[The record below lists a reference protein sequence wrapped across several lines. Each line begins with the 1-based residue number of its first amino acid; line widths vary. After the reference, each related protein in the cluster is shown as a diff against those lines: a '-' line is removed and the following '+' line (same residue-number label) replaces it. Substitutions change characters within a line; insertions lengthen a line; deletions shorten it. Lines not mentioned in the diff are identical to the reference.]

1 MAVPVAGQ
9 RYEAWNRA
17 FSSVLFTPANA
28 GRPVYLD
35 MDDDVLSEV
44 AVVAGW
50 GEVEAAR
57 ELALAV
63 CDTLDLDARG
73 VPVFGQHLRNLRLWR
88 KVTLRKALGDGQVP
102 PAPPVLALLGVLTLA
117 AEEMQHD
124 REFAGNAYYPRLFR
138 IMQVD
143 DGRQQARLQ
152 AAYRRDAEELWG
164 GLNEWLSS
172 ADGRLGLPTAY
183 ALSHRYVGLPLSQ
196 ALVRA
201 ADRRQFPF
209 LFHRYGLTPGG
220 EVPLADM
227 ERLLDGWLG
236 MRPCPVSKSLESLWA
251 RGQARERIASVAAIE
266 LRSWDG
272 VLPDGMPSDSGHP
285 GGRAA
290 SGGVQLTC
298 WVRRFPRRSLDISFI
313 ASFRSQ
319 AAPQTLTVLT
329 AAGEPEVDV
338 VPASGARVQP
348 VFTSEIDTASLV
360 EGVLRL
366 AEPVS
371 SLEVSRFPR
380 RVATF
385 RHDDLLNAYVEC
397 ERVQLGED
405 CLLLVKDDRGLPGA
419 VRDVLAGVARP
430 GFSEHA
436 AFPGLPSGWVLFTGV
451 QVVLVPDREPTDTDL
466 NALVPLLSA
475 QLAFAGGT
483 KLPGQLRKWSSLDP
497 PEVRAVAHGAGRLT
511 VRLASLHDAGGAPT
525 VPLSWTGDGPALVVP
540 LREMRLPDGDYE
552 ITLDDGSKSVHQAI
566 LRLRSSNT
574 PDVAALLAVTRL
586 AHDMESDRL
595 ATLRALPSQSG
606 APASR
611 EVRGSYASPAS
622 RLRAAGTRIGRQI
635 WWNAPKPLLPRQ
647 PPVTLTAVDPASCV
661 VTGAHYIELPVAY
674 GRPKGGLIS
683 GTCRQCGLVKRFP
696 ARIKWHRD
704 DRGDGTANRP
714 LLQVSLAGLPQ
725 VTDGSS
731 SWDIALDSLVHVS
744 GGSYHV
750 LEAVASQVEGSPL
763 FTDTFTR
770 TLEARGDIEVERD
783 GSFTPVRWEMSPAW
797 LAGVADGEF
806 LLTGNW
812 SLDDREALRDL
823 VAEARGTLQSER
835 DRHGFTRRAVTGV
848 TVAALTAI
856 CEKIGTAGVVPDA
869 SHRMV
874 SALPPLSKVE
884 AALPRIPLPTA
895 RHVQRFH
902 LESSS
907 WTPAATAA
915 EPGAYRLDRGFT
927 RTYVFRTAA
936 DVATGTA
943 ALVSVQLAK
952 HLAARQS
959 RRALLAYDPG
969 GLALAVSLGADLPGL
984 YGRAAV
990 LCGGRLPTPDEPRR
1004 VLTYHDVPQHI
1015 ADALTFLLT
1024 S

>member
-1 MAVPVAGQ
+1 
-9 RYEAWNRA
+9 
-17 FSSVLFTPANA
+17 
-28 GRPVYLD
+28 
-35 MDDDVLSEV
+35 MDNDVLSEV
-44 AVVAGW
+44 AASAGS
-50 GEVEAAR
+50 GEADAAR
-57 ELALAV
+57 ELARAV
-63 CDTLDLDARG
+63 RDTLSLNARG
-73 VPVFGQHLRNLRLWR
+73 GPVFGQHLRNLRLWR
-88 KVTLRKALGDGQVP
+88 GVTLRKARSDGQVP
-102 PAPPVLALLGVLTLA
+102 SAPPVLALLAALTLA

-138 IMQVD
+138 VLQVD

-152 AAYRRDAEELWG
+152 AAYRKDAEELWG
-164 GLNEWLSS
+164 GLNEWLSA

-183 ALSHRYVGLPLSQ
+183 ALSHRYIGLPLSQ

-201 ADRRQFPF
+201 ADRRQFPL
-209 LFHRYGLTPGG
+209 LFNRYGLTPGG

-227 ERLLDGWLG
+227 EGLLDGWLG

-251 RGQARERIASVAAIE
+251 RGQARERIASVAAVE

-272 VLPDGMPSDSGHP
+272 ALPDGVTSDPGHS

-290 SGGVQLTC
+290 SGGVQLAC
-298 WVRRFPRRSLDISFI
+298 WIRRFPRRSLDISFL

-319 AAPQTLTVLT
+319 AAPRALRVLT

-338 VPASGARVQP
+338 VPVPGARVQP

-366 AEPVS
+366 ADPVS
-371 SLEVSRFPR
+371 GLEMSRFPR
-380 RVATF
+380 RVTAF

-405 CLLLVKDDRGLPGA
+405 CLLLVKDDKGLPGA
-419 VRDVLAGVARP
+419 VRDVLTGVARP
-430 GFSEHA
+430 GFSEHG
-436 AFPGLPSGWVLFTGV
+436 AFPGLPHGWVLFTGV
-451 QVVLVPDREPTDTDL
+451 QVVSVPDREPAVTDL

-475 QLAFAGGT
+475 QLTFAGGT

-497 PEVRAVAHGAGRLT
+497 PEVRAVAHGTSRLSVRLT
-511 VRLASLHDAGGAPT
+511 ALHDAGSTPPKPHT
-525 VPLSWTGDGPALVVP
+525 WTGDGPALVAR
-540 LREMRLPDGDYE
+540 LRELCLPDGDYE
-552 ITLDDGSKSVHQAI
+552 VTLDDGGKSVHQAV

-586 AHDMESDRL
+586 AHDTGHDRL
-595 ATLRALPSQSG
+595 AALRALPPGSG
-606 APASR
+606 VPASGW
-611 EVRGSYASPAS
+611 VRGSWAPAASP
-622 RLRAAGTRIGRQI
+622 LRAASARAEGEV
-635 WWNAPKPLLPRQ
+635 WWNDPKPPPPPRQ

-683 GTCRQCGLVKRFP
+683 GTCRQCGLVKRYP
-696 ARIKWHRD
+696 ARIRWHRD
-704 DRGDGTANRP
+704 DRGSGTAHGP
-714 LLQVSLAGLPQ
+714 LLQVSPAGLPQ

-731 SWDIALDSLVHVS
+731 SWDVALDSLVHAS
-744 GGSYHV
+744 GGTYHV
-750 LEAVASQVEGSPL
+750 LEAVAAQVEGSPL

-770 TLEARGDIEVERD
+770 VLEASGDLEVERD
-783 GSFTPVRWEMSPAW
+783 DRFTPVRWEMSPAW
-797 LAGVADGEF
+797 LAGLADGAF

-812 SLDDREALRDL
+812 SLDDREALQDL
-823 VAEARGTLQSER
+823 VTEAGGTLRSER
-835 DRHGFTRRAVTGV
+835 DRHGLARHAVADV
-848 TVAALTAI
+848 TAAALTGI

-869 SHRMV
+869 GPRMV
-874 SALPPLSKVE
+874 SALPPLGEVE
-884 AALPRIPLPTA
+884 AALPRVPLPAA
-895 RHVQRFH
+895 RHAQRFH

-907 WTPAATAA
+907 WTPAATTA

-936 DVATGTA
+936 DVAAGTA
-943 ALVSVQLAK
+943 AVTPVQLAK
-952 HLAARQS
+952 HLAARQAG
-959 RRALLAYDPG
+959 RALLAYDPG
-969 GLALAVSLGADLPGL
+969 GRALAVPLGADLPGL

-990 LCGGRLPTPDEPRR
+990 LFGGRLPTPDEPRR
-1004 VLTYHDVPQHI
+1004 VLAYHDVPQHA

>member
-1 MAVPVAGQ
+1 
-9 RYEAWNRA
+9 
-17 FSSVLFTPANA
+17 
-28 GRPVYLD
+28 

-44 AVVAGW
+44 AASAGS
-50 GEVEAAR
+50 GEADAAR
-57 ELALAV
+57 ELAIAV
-63 CDTLDLDARG
+63 RDTLSLDVTCG
-73 VPVFGQHLRNLRLWR
+73 PVFGQHLRNLRLWR
-88 KVTLRKALGDGQVP
+88 RVTLRKARDDGQVP
-102 PAPPVLALLGVLTLA
+102 PAPPILALLAALTLA

-138 IMQVD
+138 VLQVN

-152 AAYRRDAEELWG
+152 SAYRKDAEELWG
-164 GLNEWLSS
+164 GLNEWLSA
-172 ADGRLGLPTAY
+172 ADGRLGVPTAY
-183 ALSHRYVGLPLSQ
+183 ALSHRYIGLPLSQ

-201 ADRRQFPF
+201 ADRRQFPL
-209 LFHRYGLTPGG
+209 LFNRYGLTPGG
-220 EVPLADM
+220 EVSLADM
-227 ERLLDGWLG
+227 EGLLDGWLG
-236 MRPCPVSKSLESLWA
+236 MRPCPVSRSLESLWS
-251 RGQARERIASVAAIE
+251 RGQARERIASVAAVE

-272 VLPDGMPSDSGHP
+272 TLPDGVTHDPGHP

-290 SGGVQLTC
+290 SGGVQLAC
-298 WVRRFPRRSLDISFI
+298 WVRRFPRRSLDISFL

-319 AAPQTLTVLT
+319 AAPRAVTVLT

-338 VPASGARVQP
+338 VPVPGARVQP
-348 VFTSEIDTASLV
+348 MFTSEIDTASLV

-366 AEPVS
+366 ADPVS
-371 SLEVSRFPR
+371 GLEVSRFPR
-380 RVATF
+380 RVAAF

-405 CLLLVKDDRGLPGA
+405 CLLLVKNDKGLTGA
-419 VRDVLAGVARP
+419 VRELLTGVARP
-430 GFSEHA
+430 GFSEHST
-436 AFPGLPSGWVLFTGV
+436 FPGLPDGWVLFTGV
-451 QVVLVPDREPTDTDL
+451 QVVSVPDREPAGTDL
-466 NALVPLLSA
+466 NALIPLLSS

-497 PEVRAVAHGAGRLT
+497 PEVRAVAHGASRLT
-511 VRLASLHDAGGAPT
+511 VRLTPLHDAGRALAKPHA
-525 VPLSWTGDGPALVVP
+525 WTREGPALVAC
-540 LREMRLPDGDYE
+540 LRELSLPDGDYE
-552 ITLDDGSKSVHQAI
+552 VTLEDGGKSVHQAV

-586 AHDMESDRL
+586 AHDTGHDRL
-595 ATLRALPSQSG
+595 AALRALPSRSG
-606 APASR
+606 APHPG
-611 EVRGSYASPAS
+611 EVRGPCA
-622 RLRAAGTRIGRQI
+622 LREPPLRVSGARAGGEV
-635 WWNAPKPLLPRQ
+635 WWNDPKPPPPPRQ

-696 ARIKWHRD
+696 ARIRWQRD
-704 DRGDGTANRP
+704 DRGSGAAHGP
-714 LLQVSLAGLPQ
+714 LLQVGPAELPQ
-725 VTDGSS
+725 VADGLS
-731 SWDIALDSLVHVS
+731 SWDVAQDSLVHAS

-750 LEAVASQVEGSPL
+750 LEAVAAQVEGSPL

-770 TLEARGDIEVERD
+770 ALEARGDLEVERGD
-783 GSFTPVRWEMSPAW
+783 GFNPVRWEMTPAW
-797 LAGVADGEF
+797 LAGLADGTF

-812 SLDDREALRDL
+812 SLDDRQALQDL
-823 VAEARGTLQSER
+823 VTGVGGTVRSER
-835 DRHGFTRRAVTGV
+835 DRHELARRTVTGV
-848 TVAALTAI
+848 SAAALTGI

-869 SHRMV
+869 GSRMV
-874 SALPPLSKVE
+874 SALQPLREVE
-884 AALPRIPLPTA
+884 AALPRVPLPAA

-907 WTPAATAA
+907 WTPSATAA

-936 DVATGTA
+936 DVAAGTA
-943 ALVSVQLAK
+943 AVTPVQLAK
-952 HLAARQS
+952 HLAAWQAG
-959 RRALLAYDPG
+959 RALLAYDLG
-969 GLALAVSLGADLPGL
+969 GHALAVPLGADLPGL

-990 LCGGRLPTPDEPRR
+990 LFGGRLPTADEPRR
-1004 VLTYHDVPQHI
+1004 VLAYHDVPQHA